1 MVPELLTY
9 REVLERMFK
18 RLPMFSRV
26 GAAAYKPSLDNTLHL
41 CEAIG
46 NPHQTLVFIHVA
58 GTNGK
63 GSVSHWLASVFQ
75 SAGYKTGLYTSPH
88 LKDFRERIRINGQMM
103 EEEEVV
109 AWYQQL
115 MPAAEEVRASFFE
128 MTVAMMFGYF
138 QKQGVEIAIIETGM
152 GGRLD
157 STNVIRPIM
166 SIITY
171 IGMDHQ
177 QFLGDTLPAI
187 AAEKA
192 GIIKE
197 GIPVLIGRYQK
208 EIGEVFKQVSASRS
222 APLLYAEDLVSSV
235 KMLPNGRTEVQ
246 RSSGSQL
253 IFRSPLQGHYQI
265 ENIAT
270 VVAAI
275 DWLNNGKSLR
285 EEISDEVLRDGLE
298 RVVEQTGIRGR
309 WQVLKA
315 IPKVV
320 LDVGHNEDGIRVVVD
335 QLRTESYRNLHI
347 VFGAVKD
354 KDLQATLKLL
364 PSDAQYYFCEPPLDR
379 KLPVEQLAQLALAA
393 GLNKFSIIPNPKTAY
408 ETALYQCS
416 DDDLLLVLGSFFV
429 VGEIL

>member
-1 MVPELLTY
+1 MY
-9 REVLERMFK
+9 R

-26 GAAAYKPSLDNTLHL
+26 GAAAYKPSLSNTLHL

-46 NPHQTLVFIHVA
+46 NPHATLTCIHVA

-88 LKDFRERIRINGQMM
+88 LKDFRERIRINGQMIDRD
-103 EEEEVV
+103 EVV
-109 AWYQQL
+109 TWYHQL
-115 MPAAEEVRASFFE
+115 MPAAEEVQASFFE
-128 MTVAMMFGYF
+128 MTVAMMFGHF
-138 QKQGVEIAIIETGM
+138 QKQGVDIAIIETGM

-157 STNVIRPIM
+157 STNVIRPIL

-171 IGMDHQ
+171 IGMDHLH
-177 QFLGDTLPAI
+177 FLGDTLPAI
-187 AAEKA
+187 AFEKA

-197 GIPVLIGRYQK
+197 GVPVLIGRYQK
-208 EIGEVFKQVSASRS
+208 EIVDVFKQVSEGKS
-222 APLLYAEDLVSSV
+222 APLLYADDLVSGV
-235 KMLPNGRTEVQ
+235 KMHPSGKAEVQ
-246 RSSGSQL
+246 RCSGSAL
-253 IFRSPLQGHYQI
+253 IFQNPLQGHYQA
-265 ENIAT
+265 ENIAI

-275 DWLNNGKSLR
+275 DWMNSSKSLR
-285 EEISDEVLRDGLE
+285 TEVSDEMMQNGIE

-320 LDVGHNEDGIRVVVD
+320 LDVGHNEDGIRSVVE

-354 KDLQATLKLL
+354 KDLHAILKLL
-364 PSDAQYYFCEPPLDR
+364 PTDAHYYFCEPPLDR
-379 KLPVEQLAQLALAA
+379 KLPAEQLAQQARAA
-393 GLNKFSIIPNPKTAY
+393 GFDKFSMIPDPKTAY

-416 DDDLLLVLGSFFV
+416 EDDLLLVLGSFFV

>member
-1 MVPELLTY
+1 MPTY
-9 REVLERMFK
+9 EEVLDRMYR

-26 GAAAYKPSLDNTLHL
+26 GAAAYKPSLENTLHL

-46 NPHQTLVFIHVA
+46 NPHRSLTCIHVA

-63 GSVSHWLASVFQ
+63 GSVSHWLASIFQ
-75 SAGYKTGLYTSPH
+75 SAGYRTGLYTSPH
-88 LKDFRERIRINGQMM
+88 LKDFRERIRINGEMIP
-103 EEEEVV
+103 EDEIV

-115 MPAAEEVRASFFE
+115 MPAAEEVQASFFE
-128 MTVAMMFGYF
+128 MTVAMMFGHF
-138 QKQGVEIAIIETGM
+138 QKQGVDIAIIETGM

-157 STNVIRPIM
+157 STNVIRPIL

-187 AAEKA
+187 ASEKA
-192 GIIKE
+192 GIIKAE
-197 GIPVLIGRYQK
+197 VPVLIGRYQK
-208 EIGEVFKQVSASRS
+208 ETVDVFQLVSKEKS
-222 APLLYAEDLVSSV
+222 APLLYADDQVSGV
-235 KMLPNGRTEVQ
+235 KLYPNGNAEVE
-246 RSSGSQL
+246 RSSGTKL
-253 IFRSPLQGHYQI
+253 TFRNPLQGHYQT

-275 DWLNNGKSLR
+275 DWMNGNGSLPLA
-285 EEISDEVLRDGLE
+285 ISDEVLLKGLE
-298 RVVEQTGIRGR
+298 GVVAQTGIRGR
-309 WQVLKA
+309 WQVLKVS
-315 IPKVV
+315 PKVV
-320 LDVGHNEDGIRVVVD
+320 ADVGHNEDGIRSVIQ
-335 QLRTESYRNLHI
+335 QLETESYRNLHI

-354 KDLQATLKLL
+354 KDLHAILQLL
-364 PSDAQYYFCEPPLDR
+364 PREAQYYFCEPPLDR
-379 KLPVEQLAQLALAA
+379 KLPVELLAQQAHVA
-393 GLNKFSIIPNPKTAY
+393 GLTSFTVIPNPKTAY